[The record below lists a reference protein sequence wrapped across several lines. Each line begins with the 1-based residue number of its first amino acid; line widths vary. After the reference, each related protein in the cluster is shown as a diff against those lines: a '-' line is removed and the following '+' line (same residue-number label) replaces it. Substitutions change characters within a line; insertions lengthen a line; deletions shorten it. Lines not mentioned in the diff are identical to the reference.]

1 MIQFLSSVC
10 GCVCVSVCGGGVG
23 VGACACVCVC
33 LRESTCVYVRAGL
46 EWKLV
51 PHYIFLGEVFHSSS
65 LAIFVHERDGLS
77 CWMLRKFQFSPRR
90 VVPLPGRASLFE
102 AETSV
107 VTKTSCKN
115 ERLGKS
121 IVQKSCWFWNPGAM
135 RLGMIEVIYPGWH
148 RWEVSPPGGNRMPGI
163 LAPLTF
169 LECVRI
175 VFKGGAIQL
184 TIWSP
189 AGSVLHVDEHTAA
202 CFT

>member
-1 MIQFLSSVC
+1 MAGVHRHLVFHRNGEGLGREPYRDNLLSNVYDCLKSTLLQQSCSIIRFGIQFPTDHYNDPVR
-10 GCVCVSVCGGGVG
+10 VCVSVCGGGVG

-46 EWKLV
+46 KWKLV

-115 ERLGKS
+115 ERLGQS
-121 IVQKSCWFWNPGAM
+121 IVQKSW
-135 RLGMIEVIYPGWH
+135 
-148 RWEVSPPGGNRMPGI
+148 
-163 LAPLTF
+163 
-169 LECVRI
+169 
-175 VFKGGAIQL
+175 
-184 TIWSP
+184 
-189 AGSVLHVDEHTAA
+189 
-202 CFT
+202 